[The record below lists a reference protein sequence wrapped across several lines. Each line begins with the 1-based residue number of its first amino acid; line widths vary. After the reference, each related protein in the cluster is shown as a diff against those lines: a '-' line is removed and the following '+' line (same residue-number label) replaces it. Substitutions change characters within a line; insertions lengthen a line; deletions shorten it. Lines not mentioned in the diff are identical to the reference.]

1 MRHLYSVHDGVRPVE
16 SGPVLLDR
24 DQQGRLFVPVTPDGF
39 PRLAEKLTWI
49 INTIP
54 SATGRRLTPDRLARQ
69 IYEQTGG
76 DVEVTAGHLQALKSG
91 IRDKPSARLLVEVA
105 RAAGLPP
112 AYFWSDVAERLLRD
126 VVEAAIRD
134 RNTTTNSY
142 DALLIEAVPDL
153 TEEQLARLRALLLA
167 VMGDPSSPK
176 SDAGP

>member
-1 MRHLYSVHDGVRPVE
+1 MGHLRSVHDGVRPSE
-16 SGPVLLDR
+16 SGPVLLDH
-24 DQQGRLFVPVTPDGF
+24 DQQGRPFVPVTRDGF

-91 IRDKPSARLLVEVA
+91 IRDKPSARLLVEIA

-112 AYFWSDVAERLLRD
+112 AFFWSDVAERLLRD
-126 VVEAAIRD
+126 VVEAAIAD
-134 RNTTTNSY
+134 RNNSY

-153 TEEQLARLRALLLA
+153 TEEQLARLRSLFLA
-167 VMGDPSSPK
+167 VMGDSSSPK

>member
-1 MRHLYSVHDGVRPVE
+1 MRHLRSVHDGGRPIE
-16 SGPVLLDR
+16 TGPVLLDH
-24 DQQGRLFVPVTPDGF
+24 DQQGRPFVPVTPDGF

-54 SATGRRLTPDRLARQ
+54 SADGRRLTTDRLARQ

-76 DVEVTAGHLQALKSG
+76 NFEVTSGHLQALKSG
-91 IRDKPSARLLVEVA
+91 FRDKPSARLLVEIA

-112 AYFWSDVAERLLRD
+112 AFFWSDVAERLLRD

-153 TEEQLARLRALLLA
+153 TEEQLARLRSLLLA

-176 SDAGP
+176 SDARP